1 MFIAKLLETINWL
14 KTQVQK
20 TKISF
25 SVFDQLREN

>member
-1 MFIAKLLETINWL
+1 MFIAKLLEMINWL